1 MEGFP
6 INTLFS
12 SERDYKISY
21 FLKQYDLL
29 YVNVYVDMN
38 SFFSFLVK

>member
-6 INTLFS
+6 INTLFF
-12 SERDYKISY
+12 SERDHKIFY

-29 YVNVYVDMN
+29 YVLINIDMN